1 MTKIVIADHH
11 PITRFGIKSH
21 LCVGKNPYSV
31 IGEVAHGNKL
41 MSIIKKKKP
50 CLLLLELNMPGIDG
64 FQILKDISRDFPK
77 TKIIVFSSYP
87 DEIYAHHCI
96 TSGASG
102 YVNKTTETK
111 DFERIIASVM
121 AGKIYISK
129 TLEKTENTSIESE
142 KNKNLYQKLSSRE
155 TEVLNLLL
163 TGKRN
168 KDIAIHLNINE
179 KTVSTYKSRLLKK
192 LEIQNLAELINHINA
207 ISS

>member
-11 PITRFGIKSH
+11 PITRFGIISH
-21 LCVGKNPYSV
+21 LCMEGNQYSV

-41 MSIIKKKKP
+41 MDVIKKKKP
-50 CLLLLELNMPGIDG
+50 CLLLMELNMPGIEG
-64 FQILKDISRDFPK
+64 FQILKDINHDFPK

-96 TSGASG
+96 RSGASG
-102 YVNKTTETK
+102 YINKTTTAKE
-111 DFERIIASVM
+111 FEKIISSVM
-121 AGKIYISK
+121 RGKTYIPKSLQSNKK
-129 TLEKTENTSIESE
+129 TRKEGELR
-142 KNKNLYQKLSSRE
+142 KNLFQKLSSRE

-168 KDIAIHLNINE
+168 KDIAIDLNINE

-207 ISS
+207 ISF